1 MENYRGKFMKDKR
14 FFWSNLIL
22 LAFIAY
28 FLSFG
33 ILFLIKKNSIA
44 VDNLVAAFF
53 CITFIFLN
61 RRLKANPLV
70 AFFAGLIFMP
80 HAAGALGLYSSPLF
94 NYHYDK
100 FVHLTTAF
108 LAVIVIMNAILNK
121 KYNLN
126 KFFIVSAI
134 AFCIVITFGAFVEV
148 IEYWGFRAF
157 GFGEGYLGFGS
168 GDNSKN
174 FGPWEDSSLDNT
186 FNIAGSLIGIMAYAG
201 YILIKRHSGS
211 VSK

>member
-1 MENYRGKFMKDKR
+1 M
-14 FFWSNLIL
+14 
-22 LAFIAY
+22 LAFTVY

-33 ILFLIKKNSIA
+33 IFFLIKKRPIA

-53 CITFIFLN
+53 CIVFIFLN
-61 RRLKANPLV
+61 RRFKANPLI
-70 AFFAGLIFMP
+70 AFFAGFIFMP
-80 HAAGALGLYSSPLF
+80 HMVGALGLYSSPLF

-108 LAVIVIMNAILNK
+108 LAVIVIMNVMLNK
-121 KYNLN
+121 KNNLN
-126 KFFIVSAI
+126 KFFTVSAI

-148 IEYWGFRAF
+148 TEYWGFRAV

-174 FGPWEDSSLDNT
+174 FGPWEDSSLDST
-186 FNIAGSLIGIMAYAG
+186 FNIVGSLIGAIIYGG
-201 YILIKRHSGS
+201 YIMIKSHSTRITKNNKDQPNKNKGG
-211 VSK
+211 